1 MKIQFL
7 ILFCLTFQLSSC
19 QEKFNTKSIFLG
31 EYTKDSI
38 KTYTNNT
45 IKYIT
50 KDSLKQTNQFTT
62 KEFIKVL
69 DSLDLFF
76 QAEGDEPFWK
86 LKLNSSELTFM
97 KYDFEEEISFKPVI
111 SIDKQSGFN
120 IMFKSKNNKVFGLIR
135 RIDTKLETEKSCALS
150 LSDNYLT
157 YEVFV
162 SMDGEVYKGCG
173 SIDEKH

>member
-19 QEKFNTKSIFLG
+19 QEKFNHKSIFLG

-38 KTYTNNT
+38 KTYTNSS

-69 DSLDLFF
+69 DSLNLFF
-76 QAEGDEPFWK
+76 IAEGDEPFWQ
-86 LKLNSSELTFM
+86 LKLNSSELIFM
-97 KYDFEEEISFKPVI
+97 KYDFEKEVSFKPII
-111 SIDKQSGFN
+111 SIDEQSGFN
-120 IMFKSKNNKVFGLIR
+120 IMFKSKNNKIFGLISR
-135 RIDTKLETEKSCALS
+135 VDNKLETENSCTLS
-150 LSDNYLT
+150 LTDNYLV

-162 SMDGEVYKGCG
+162 TIDGKVFKGCC
-173 SIDEKH
+173 SIDEKQ